1 MQSLQGPREAGKEV
15 AAPGTVKPLLQ
26 LKDFFSESGPKKTYC
41 LKGHGILR
49 KIFRVGIFIM
59 AAWIASAVR
68 TSLGHDFQM
77 VIAEKGCEHEWFGS
91 TNHCL
96 Q

>member
-1 MQSLQGPREAGKEV
+1 
-15 AAPGTVKPLLQ
+15 
-26 LKDFFSESGPKKTYC
+26 
-41 LKGHGILR
+41 
-49 KIFRVGIFIM
+49 M